1 MPADPDNSNADERHV
16 SVTLERTMKRMGQWE
31 YPSWHIAHVQ
41 DLSAAG
47 GSGEPATAGVPPS
60 PERFTWS
67 HLPITLH
74 RDAAEGY
81 WYNLSGNVPSV
92 FVVCCENEDQD
103 DDEHAQLTLTTVTL
117 NHDEAAA
124 HLETDDTVLSIAMPP
139 SLHMWLEQ
147 FVERNYKPEK
157 RSKRKRTAWG
167 EDQQDEAERPRAQR
181 PIRGN

>member
-1 MPADPDNSNADERHV
+1 MPRDPDNSHTDERSV

-41 DLSAAG
+41 DLDAAEK
-47 GSGEPATAGVPPS
+47 SGEPGSGGVPPS

-67 HLPITLH
+67 QLTITLH
-74 RDAAEGY
+74 QDAAEGY

-92 FVVCCENEDQD
+92 FVVCSANEDQD
-103 DDEHAQLTLTTVTL
+103 DDEQQQLTLTTVTL

-139 SLHMWLEQ
+139 SLHEWLEQ
-147 FVERNYKPEK
+147 FVERHYQPEK
-157 RSKRKRTAWG
+157 RSKRKRTEWG
-167 EDQQDEAERPRAQR
+167 EEHDEAERPRAQR
-181 PIRGN
+181 PIRGH